1 MTYTEC
7 TWSGRRAG
15 GSRRLTGAAASG
27 APGAR
32 PGRWEGRP
40 GGSLMLVVG
49 MMGVR
54 RGVFTLTVTK
64 DDGLRRGGA
73 AATGRGLRAGAPGL
87 GRTGAG
93 GPFERQMAG
102 LLQLRGLKTDPCPR
116 ACRRWTREGQ
126 KQTLP

>member
-1 MTYTEC
+1 
-7 TWSGRRAG
+7 
-15 GSRRLTGAAASG
+15 
-27 APGAR
+27 
-32 PGRWEGRP
+32 
-40 GGSLMLVVG
+40 MLAVG

-73 AATGRGLRAGAPGL
+73 ATVGRGLGAGAPGQ
-87 GRTGAG
+87 GRAGAG

-102 LLQLRGLKTDPCPR
+102 LLQLQGRQSEDPRPG
-116 ACRRWTREGQ
+116 ACWDGWEGE